1 MSQAQYK
8 IYLSKVFSLAKTL
21 VVKSSA
27 AARAINT
34 ELVRLG
40 HTINENDPAS
50 WKYYLHLNGEYH
62 YTDRVMKITSLD
74 TQSEITFNKNAL
86 TVHLATAREYASGG
100 QYYKTLVSQFP
111 DQEDLIR
118 GILNPVDISTA
129 IAAED
134 GQILYYNPA
143 LVEENEE
150 NLIPKL
156 EQWCKDFSRRW
167 FVRAYTLVDD
177 LYVAAHLSTM
187 YTLIPMVVTSIRAAN
202 CHTNYAHSFHI
213 REYLNSHQ
221 YLGDE
226 VDYLTTKQ
234 RLWLYRQIRFLERNA
249 GKQSTFKELVKNLLT
264 ERNLP
269 LSEWNM
275 RHDLSKMPDEELG
288 PRASFYR
295 ESLNMDLS
303 IAGVETRNITEMLE
317 AEIPVARNNE
327 RAIQDNVTDIRKKIE
342 HSQGDFLKTKVL
354 ESSVLDLSD
363 AGYFSLADTMLNHW
377 LYLSQVGR
385 YTAVISVENPANGGN
400 LVLSA
405 KEAFIVFLYVFNKS
419 MGIELVDVPVLQAN
433 NVRKL
438 STPLRPEIEGMIDKK
453 LLNPYVVDGLY
464 KAIDLIPPIISTEA
478 FNRTVAKI
486 HEGLQIHRW
495 IWTTREHKDER
506 GQVEAAAMHFYHDWT
521 CRLDAP
527 ELYPKWLSDRGLD
540 LLNLTR
546 LECSIL
552 AEQLIS
558 RATGADLF
566 ATYSVRDIQTAMLRL
581 MTQLSSYS
589 IQFLQ
594 SINPSPIIFI
604 DWQPPRIGNIEAD
617 GGDDFNVDMATVYV
631 EDIHAQGLAKF
642 DIQQVGWLDDM
653 DLKARGYDRMRIE
666 SDINATITSNTGYFF
681 KVEIPQIDV
690 VGDEF
695 PESLI
700 TDITKYT
707 EHYLPQDRQDLSEA
721 FDHLNSPHYALT
733 QADKDELTERWNER
747 PADPPITL
755 IAEGLQLP
763 NLYDEISG
771 VDVMRTPTLTGSVS
785 LPTIDYPLVDGKME
799 LDTLLYPGL
808 VMDIVLDVYGYPV
821 LRDVAELDGL
831 RYPMTQQTLV
841 LDTLTYP
848 HLNMAG
854 ELDGL
859 DYPEYVDSGKISEFT
874 YPFVLAFNA
883 LDGLSF
889 GLNGSMS
896 FNTLDYPPVPPLDLD
911 TLDYPQ

>member
-8 IYLSKVFSLAKTL
+8 IYLGKVFSLAKTL

-34 ELVRLG
+34 ELVRLQ

-62 YTDRVMKITSLD
+62 YTDREMKITSLD
-74 TQSEITFNKNAL
+74 TQSEITFNKAAL
-86 TVHLATAREYASGG
+86 GIHLATAREYASGG

-118 GILNPVDISTA
+118 GILNPVDIATA

-134 GQILYYNPA
+134 GQILYYDPT

-167 FVRAYTLVDD
+167 FVKAYTLVDD
-177 LYVAAHLSTM
+177 MYVASHLSAM
-187 YTLIPMVVTSIRAAN
+187 YLLIPVVVTSIRAAN

-249 GKQSTFKELVKNLLT
+249 GKQSTFKELVQNLLT

-288 PRASFYR
+288 PRGSFYR
-295 ESLNMDLS
+295 DSLNMDQS

-317 AEIPVARNNE
+317 AEIPLARNNE
-327 RAIQDNVTDIRKKIE
+327 RAIQDNATEIRKKIE
-342 HSQGDFLKTKVL
+342 YSQSDFLKTKVL

-385 YTAVISVENPANGGN
+385 YTAVISVENPSNGGN

-438 STPLRPEIEGMIDKK
+438 TTPLRPEIEGMIDKR
-453 LLNPYVVDGLY
+453 LRNRHVVDAMY

-486 HEGLQIHRW
+486 HEGLQTHRW

-521 CRLDAP
+521 CNLDAP
-527 ELYPKWLSDRGLD
+527 DLYPKWLSDRGLD
-540 LLNLTR
+540 LINLTR
-546 LECSIL
+546 LEASIL
-552 AEQLIS
+552 SEQLIS

-594 SINPSPIIFI
+594 SINPSPILFI
-604 DWQPPRIGNIEAD
+604 DWQPPRIGAIEAE
-617 GGDDFNVDMATVYV
+617 GGDKFNVDMPGVYV
-631 EDIHAQGLAKF
+631 QDIHAQGITK
-642 DIQQVGWLDDM
+642 LDVPELNWVEDVKISGH
-653 DLKARGYDRMRIE
+653 DVIRIE
-666 SDINATITSNTGYFF
+666 SDINVTLSGGSAYFF
-681 KVEIPQIDV
+681 KAEIPYITV
-690 VGDEF
+690 LRDEF

-700 TDITKYT
+700 TDITKDT

-721 FDHLNSPHYALT
+721 FDHLDSPHYALT
-733 QADKDELTERWNER
+733 QADKDELTERWNDR

-755 IAEGLQLP
+755 ISDGLKLP
-763 NLYDEISG
+763 AIFDDVTG
-771 VDVMRTPTLTGSVS
+771 VDVLRTPTLTGTVS

-799 LDTLLYPGL
+799 LDTLPYPGMI
-808 VMDIVLDVYGYPV
+808 MDIVLDVYGYPV
-821 LRDVAELDGL
+821 LRDVAELDAL
-831 RYPMTQQTLV
+831 RYPVLDQQLV

-848 HLNMAG
+848 HLNMSG
-854 ELDGL
+854 ELDAL
-859 DYPEYVDSGKISEFT
+859 DYPEMSGIARSSEFT
-874 YPFVLAFNA
+874 YPLAVSFNA

-889 GLNGSMS
+889 DLNGFMS
-896 FNTLDYPPVPPLDLD
+896 FNTLDYPSAPSVDLD
-911 TLDYPQ
+911 ALDYPQ